1 MKVIAIVAK
10 ECDAL
15 SNNERIFMDK
25 HFSRIFENILR

>member
-10 ECDAL
+10 EYNAL
-15 SNNERIFMDK
+15 SSNERIFLDK

>member
-1 MKVIAIVAK
+1 MKVIAIAAK

-25 HFSRIFENILR
+25 HLSSIFENILR